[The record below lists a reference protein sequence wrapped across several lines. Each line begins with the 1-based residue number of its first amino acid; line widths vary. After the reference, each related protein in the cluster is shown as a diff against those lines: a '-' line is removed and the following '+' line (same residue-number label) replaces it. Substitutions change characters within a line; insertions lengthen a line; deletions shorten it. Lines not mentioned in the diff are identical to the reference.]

1 MDFYDELLKYE
12 DLFGV
17 SILYNLEVFEK
28 EIKNIIVK
36 DNKLKD
42 NEKSDGK
49 ENINIKEI
57 IKEIQT
63 SNKLKEL
70 LQTKYNLI
78 QKKKYYIF
86 AQNIKKKINRNFNN
100 QKGILNNNIKSIE
113 FTLNNFSKE
122 IKEEL
127 KSIIKEKY
135 LFYLINQKENLND
148 NKKYQK
154 ESIKNDSI
162 SDIDQNFDFTYLN
175 YNNRKMNNNIQN
187 FSNNNS
193 INKKKYISIFNEFT
207 QNLKHK
213 RNITFKKN
221 IQNEIEFKK
230 HHTDNNNSK
239 VTLDECINEEKKEII
254 NKNQLKN
261 IMNKENNINLKTEIS
276 SEEQKKKT
284 MIKFKIGKY
293 NTLNKKK
300 KEKTKQII
308 RIKPIPEIKINKDK
322 YQIKIKGKRIL
333 SSRMTIRNE
342 DNLIKQKK
350 N

>member
-1 MDFYDELLKYE
+1 M
-12 DLFGV
+12 
-17 SILYNLEVFEK
+17 
-28 EIKNIIVK
+28 K
-36 DNKLKD
+36 DHKLKD

-175 YNNRKMNNNIQN
+175 YKNNIQN
-187 FSNNNS
+187 FSNNHS

-276 SEEQKKKT
+276 SEEKKKKT

>member
-28 EIKNIIVK
+28 EIKNLIVK

-162 SDIDQNFDFTYLN
+162 SDIDQNFDFTYLSCE
-175 YNNRKMNNNIQN
+175 NNIQN
-187 FSNNNS
+187 FSNNHS

>member
-1 MDFYDELLKYE
+1 M
-12 DLFGV
+12 
-17 SILYNLEVFEK
+17 
-28 EIKNIIVK
+28 K
-36 DNKLKD
+36 DHKLKD

-70 LQTKYNLI
+70 LQMKYNLI

-175 YNNRKMNNNIQN
+175 YKNNIQN
-187 FSNNNS
+187 FSNNHS

>member
-28 EIKNIIVK
+28 EIKNLIVK
-36 DNKLKD
+36 DHKLKD

-175 YNNRKMNNNIQN
+175 YKNNIQN
-187 FSNNNS
+187 FSNNHS